1 MYITAWRN
9 LANPSDVFFRCFIL
23 VANLLFCACKFRYM
37 KYYHSF
43 MKNTAL
49 FRTDGTWYNIMVDY
63 FHHYKYVIC
72 LGVMRKSLPLFYGKE
87 SPLKSPP
94 HPFVV
99 LMISVL
105 VSLILNT
112 IILKKKTQV
121 EMRFRA
127 RMGNRMAKGQP
138 MLGKYNHP
146 ALEHAKPVGCHDS
159 AFFIFQIFLYFQM
172 MFVIFGCIYLHIME
186 YYIIYIARTQPD
198 RLNESF
204 YSMLLA
210 IFFSNVWNL
219 MCFVFPAVFFAGNPK
234 RRRLFWKWI
243 GQVFPCVR
251 PWGQTPIQVI

>member
-1 MYITAWRN
+1 
-9 LANPSDVFFRCFIL
+9 
-23 VANLLFCACKFRYM
+23 
-37 KYYHSF
+37 

-159 AFFIFQIFLYFQM
+159 AFFIFQISHFFFISRWCLLFLAAFT
-172 MFVIFGCIYLHIME
+172 CTLWN
-186 YYIIYIARTQPD
+186 IILSTSRERNRTGSMRASIPCC
-198 RLNESF
+198 LLSSF
-204 YSMLLA
+204 PMCGTSCVLSSLLCSLPG
-210 IFFSNVWNL
+210 IQSGGGSS
-219 MCFVFPAVFFAGNPK
+219 GN
-234 RRRLFWKWI
+234 
-243 GQVFPCVR
+243 G
-251 PWGQTPIQVI
+251 